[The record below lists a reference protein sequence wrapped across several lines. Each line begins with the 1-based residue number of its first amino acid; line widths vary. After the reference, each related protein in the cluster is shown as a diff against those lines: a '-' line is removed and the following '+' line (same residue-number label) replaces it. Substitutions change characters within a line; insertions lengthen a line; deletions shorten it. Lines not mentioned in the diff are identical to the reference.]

1 MRFMKFLDVF
11 LLLSCVTSCQSQQ
24 ENYDDS
30 IIRGINSFGFET
42 EYENLMCTWV
52 HDIDWHMDRMKE
64 IGFNYIRLP
73 FSMDFI
79 KKDDWTEMD
88 QFFEKAE
95 QNNIS
100 IALDFHRLHNSFQSS
115 KPYDEDYSFSE
126 FLYGWRKIITRY
138 EKYSVLKAIDI
149 WNEYQSSNFVEWNS
163 LSRQIVSFLEETFP
177 NRFIYF
183 VGGVSWG
190 GDIHY
195 IDLDDLPYSDRIW
208 YSIHKYWFSDTENY
222 IPKWDYSFGNHKPI
236 VNVGEWGYKSDV
248 TSEVVWANKFVDYL
262 LSKGIRDTFFWT
274 WSWNSGDTGG
284 ILREDCS
291 TIDLDK
297 VELLKRLWYTR
308 KESVE
313 EIYTSLRGSG

>member
-1 MRFMKFLDVF
+1 MKFLDVF

-30 IIRGINSFGFET
+30 IIRGINWFGFET

-79 KKDDWTEMD
+79 KKDDWAEMD

-195 IDLDDLPYSDRIW
+195 IDLDDLPYSNRIW

-222 IPKWDYSFGNHKPI
+222 VPKWDYSFGNHKPI